1 MRWRLCCAVT
11 LSQANGRITRVIAA
25 KTFTTLAGTPLTIT
39 TTNSGVFVNGILM
52 TNRNI
57 PATNGVIFMLDRAL
71 TP

>member
-1 MRWRLCCAVT
+1 
-11 LSQANGRITRVIAA
+11 
-25 KTFTTLAGTPLTIT
+25 
-39 TTNSGVFVNGILM
+39 VFVNGILM